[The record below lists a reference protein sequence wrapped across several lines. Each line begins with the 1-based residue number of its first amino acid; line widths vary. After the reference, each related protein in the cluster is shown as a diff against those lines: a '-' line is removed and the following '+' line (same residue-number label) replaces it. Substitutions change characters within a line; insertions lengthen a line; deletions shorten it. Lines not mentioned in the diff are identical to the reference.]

1 MAGGSEPFPPLPAT
15 ADRQFHSTTNDV
27 NGTRRRRKSS
37 ILGSELRVGD
47 TGAPSLA
54 TGIAHH
60 NGSAK
65 VCPFSNSTRVGAR
78 QCETHPRP
86 CADPD

>member
-1 MAGGSEPFPPLPAT
+1 MAGGSEPFPPLNTT
-15 ADRQFHSTTNDV
+15 ASDRQLRSATSDA

-60 NGSAK
+60 NGAAK
-65 VCPFSNSTRVGAR
+65 VCIL
-78 QCETHPRP
+78 EYHPHVHPLSRREGS
-86 CADPD
+86 

>member
-1 MAGGSEPFPPLPAT
+1 MAGGSEPFPPLNTT
-15 ADRQFHSTTNDV
+15 ASDRQLRSATSSDA
-27 NGTRRRRKSS
+27 NGARRRRKSS

-60 NGSAK
+60 NGAAK
-65 VCPFSNSTRVGAR
+65 VCIL
-78 QCETHPRP
+78 EHHPQVHLS
-86 CADPD
+86 

>member
-1 MAGGSEPFPPLPAT
+1 MAGGSEPFPLLTTA
-15 ADRQFHSTTNDV
+15 ADRQLHSASNDA
-27 NGTRRRRKSS
+27 NGPRRRRKSS

-60 NGSAK
+60 NGAAK
-65 VCPFSNSTRVGAR
+65 VCPGRGCV
-78 QCETHPRP
+78 CEAMPM
-86 CADPD
+86 C

>member
-15 ADRQFHSTTNDV
+15 ADRQFHSTNDV

-65 VCPFSNSTRVGAR
+65 VCPSSKCTRV
-78 QCETHPRP
+78 CETMR
-86 CADPD
+86 DTSKTLR